1 MEEVDTI
8 TATLEH
14 LEQEPDQVTPP
25 PYSKTLL
32 FGGTVGRIWLWFV
45 VGCLAVT
52 LIPMLFG
59 WRPYVIQSGSM
70 EPRIKV
76 GDIVLAS
83 PNHNLNQL
91 LGHVTV
97 FQDPDFPN
105 TDRMKTHRV
114 VSIAKD
120 GRLVTKGDAN
130 QSADSVPVSLD
141 KVAGIGRLMVRWAG
155 LPLVWAHTGKWLYLL
170 LFCLSLYL
178 SALFV
183 AKDREPY
190 EDDEPA
196 KDNADDDPAK
206 DNADDEP
213 EEDNSDDDP
222 ADDDADDAPDAAEA
236 AGTDDSV
243 RVVLGMDRRRLKRAG
258 KRLLWRSTALLG
270 LALMLALPMAHAA
283 FAAISKN
290 TADSWSVSNW
300 DYTTE
305 VLARTP
311 YLYWKLDDA
320 TTTAADTSGNN
331 RRGTYNGTFT
341 QGVAGALTDLPNK
354 AVTVTSAASCI
365 NSHATVAAITGQ
377 TPVTVIAWV
386 KGVAGTNGKV
396 VGFEKPQTGVA
407 VPSTGTYD
415 RMLYVD
421 GNGKAWFGVYNGAYF
436 AISSPATVM
445 NNSWHMLA
453 ATLGPGGMRLYLDGV
468 LVANNANNAG
478 EATSGWW
485 RVGCGNLAGWGGSWT
500 GPNSPGID
508 STVTANRTFNN
519 GNIDEVSIHA
529 SQLTAAEISF
539 LYAAR

>member
-1 MEEVDTI
+1 M
-8 TATLEH
+8 
-14 LEQEPDQVTPP
+14 EQEPDQLTPP
-25 PYSKTLL
+25 PYSKKLL

-52 LIPMLFG
+52 LVPMLFG

-83 PNHNLNQL
+83 PNHNPAQL

-114 VSIAKD
+114 IRIDKD
-120 GRLVTKGDAN
+120 GLLVTKGDAN

-155 LPLVWAHTGKWLYLL
+155 LPLVWAHTGKWLYLF
-170 LFCLSLYL
+170 LFGLSLYL
-178 SALFV
+178 SALIV

-190 EDDEPA
+190 EDDELVE
-196 KDNADDDPAK
+196 DDTT
-206 DNADDEP
+206 DDET
-213 EEDNSDDDP
+213 DDETDTDEPPP
-222 ADDDADDAPDAAEA
+222 ADKA
-236 AGTDDSV
+236 AGADDSV
-243 RVVLGMDRRRLKRAG
+243 RVLLGMERRHLKRAG
-258 KRLLWRSTALLG
+258 KRLLWRLTALLG
-270 LALMLALPMAHAA
+270 LALMLALPTAHAA

-290 TADSWSVSNW
+290 NNDSWSVPNW

-305 VLARTP
+305 VLARSP

-320 TTTAADTSGNN
+320 TTTAIDSSGNG
-331 RRGTYNGTFT
+331 RPGTYNGTFT
-341 QGVAGALTDLPNK
+341 QGVVGGLTTDTPNK
-354 AVTVTSAASCI
+354 AVTVKSTTSCI
-365 NSHATVAAITGQ
+365 NSAPAVTAIAGQ

-421 GNGKAWFGVYNGAYF
+421 GNGSAWFGVYNGAYF
-436 AISSPATVM
+436 AIASPASVM
-445 NNSWHMLA
+445 NNAWHMLA
-453 ATLGPGGMRLYLDGV
+453 ATLGPGGMRLYVDGV
-468 LVANNANNAG
+468 LVASNGNTAG
-478 EATSGWW
+478 EATTGWW
-485 RVGCGNLAGWGGSWT
+485 RVGCGNLAGWGASWN
-500 GPNSPGID
+500 GVNDPGTD
-508 STVTANRTFNN
+508 STITANRAFNN
-519 GNIDEVSIHA
+519 GSIDEVSIHA
-529 SQLTAAEISF
+529 SQLTAAQISF